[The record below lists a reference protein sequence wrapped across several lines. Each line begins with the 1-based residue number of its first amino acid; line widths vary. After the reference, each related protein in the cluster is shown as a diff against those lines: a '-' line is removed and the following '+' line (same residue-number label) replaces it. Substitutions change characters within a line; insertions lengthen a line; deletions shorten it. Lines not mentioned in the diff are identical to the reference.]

1 MTQFIKGDVQLW
13 IGQYVDVRDAK
24 RVLEAKQQEEI
35 KEYNEV
41 LEKLAGKLQAFFTE
55 TGQTNT
61 STGAGTAFLSTT
73 YRASIADKQAFKDY
87 VIERQRW
94 DLMDW
99 KANAK
104 AAQLFVKTE
113 KQLPPGV
120 NLTGTTKINIR
131 RPGQTTD
138 NDEE

>member
-1 MTQFIKGDVQLW
+1 MSEPVQ
-13 IGQYVDVRDAK
+13 VDLLIRDAVAIRDYIK
-24 RVLEAKQQEEI
+24 QIETKHDKELKDPKEAL
-35 KEYNEV
+35 EV
-41 LEKLAGKLQAFFTE
+41 LKGQIQQFFTD
-55 TGQTNT
+55 TGQDNT
-61 STGAGTAFLSTT
+61 KTSAGTAFLSTT

-104 AAQLFVKTE
+104 AAQLFVKKE

-120 NLTGTTKINIR
+120 NLTGTTKVNIR